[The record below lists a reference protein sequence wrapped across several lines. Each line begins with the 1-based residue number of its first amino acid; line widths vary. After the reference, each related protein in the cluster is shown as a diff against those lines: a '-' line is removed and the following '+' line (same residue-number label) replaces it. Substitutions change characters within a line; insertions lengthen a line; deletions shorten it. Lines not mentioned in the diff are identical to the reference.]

1 MKLVY
6 VPWMVLLLAGIVF
19 VLVSRSTLDV
29 VVGSVMALCGLV
41 GWVMTAKRYRGERQ
55 ENDLF

>member
-19 VLVSRSTLDV
+19 VLVSGSTLDV
-29 VVGSVMALCGLV
+29 VIGSVMALSGLA

-55 ENDLF
+55 KNDLS